1 MDIKIDRGSMI
12 RMKSRPRTKSIRRI
26 VSPPRRASGM
36 RRRAR
41 KAVAAPRRTDHAE
54 RADLEMRLASGMVNE
69 PIMGMKIIRGTMRA
83 IFI

>member
-1 MDIKIDRGSMI
+1 
-12 RMKSRPRTKSIRRI
+12 
-26 VSPPRRASGM
+26 M